1 MALNWDM
8 TKVYEPETLHESD
21 YQWAISEAIIFGSMG
36 VDLGSITEENLDE
49 WTYRITLYQKLNS
62 AMLRI
67 NGEPFYITREH
78 LERRIGLKVNVSNM
92 TRTKW
97 RNKMLEDSHIRQIE
111 NQFIHS
117 NELLDKKLEDA
128 K

>member
-8 TKVYEPETLHESD
+8 TKVYDTEALHESD
-21 YQWAISEAIIFGSMG
+21 YEWAISEVIIFGSMG

-49 WTYRITLYQKLNS
+49 WTYRITLYQKLNG
-62 AMLRI
+62 ALLRI
-67 NGEPFYITREH
+67 DGKPFYVTRAH
-78 LERRIGLKVNVSNM
+78 LERRIGLKVNVCNM
-92 TRTKW
+92 TRAKW
-97 RNKMLEDSHIRQIE
+97 RNKMFDNVHIREIE

-117 NELLDKKLEDA
+117 NELLSEKFKDA